1 MVPDSAPWKDD
12 GLENSDK
19 NNYKCG
25 LPNHLEQRTER
36 ARDARCTGKTNDI
49 AHVHYNID
57 TSIIQTRTTEKR
69 QRTPRVRYIQSFYR
83 M

>member
-25 LPNHLEQRTER
+25 LSLTLNSAQDEPVTPAAQERLTTLRT
-36 ARDARCTGKTNDI
+36 CI
-49 AHVHYNID
+49 ID
-57 TSIIQTRTTEKR
+57 TSIIQTRTTESR
-69 QRTPRVRYIQSFYR
+69 QRMPRVRYIQSLYR